1 MSATVIGIDPS
12 LTATGICTT
21 AGDLITL
28 RSTPTAGGLP
38 EELARIE
45 ALTGRILAHADGADV
60 AVIEAPSFGQS
71 RQGGEHIRAGLW
83 WMIVAAL
90 THADISTV
98 RVPPAAL
105 KKFATG
111 RGNATKPDM
120 RMALYQRASIDCR
133 DDNQV
138 DAFWLRQIG
147 LHHLDHPDAIRLPA
161 THLVGL
167 AKVDWPIPDACP
179 F

>member
-1 MSATVIGIDPS
+1 MIGIDPS